1 MTSIIGYT
9 RVPFNSSSSKHFT
22 IAPVKQLFQSEQ
34 QQPQQQQHQTLFN
47 LNNVGKTTV
56 KRPKYHR
63 MFSRESTQHGMIEL
77 IIDKKKPTI
86 TTTTP
91 TTSTSIANKTINN
104 HKHLWKTKGY
114 DVILSI
120 DLANQYDYDN
130 LSMMDSEASFD
141 NLQRLM
147 DSLTK
152 VAQEKTYYYVNV
164 LNLLKKLHSQQEEH
178 RFMSC
183 IDKYNEK
190 ILVYFPNTISFSVD
204 QTYIWL
210 KHTIGID
217 VSKFRQWE
225 LLSAVADAGKAD
237 LGLVTKIEE
246 DTKSYD
252 SGDSVSFDGES
263 YFNDIHMFINH
274 VDSLIESNGLFSHH
288 PTREPMT

>member
-1 MTSIIGYT
+1 
-9 RVPFNSSSSKHFT
+9 
-22 IAPVKQLFQSEQ
+22 
-34 QQPQQQQHQTLFN
+34 
-47 LNNVGKTTV
+47 
-56 KRPKYHR
+56 

-91 TTSTSIANKTINN
+91 TLSTSIANKTINN
-104 HKHLWKTKGY
+104 NNHFWKTKGY

-130 LSMMDSEASFD
+130 LSMMDNEASFD

-152 VAQEKTYYYVNV
+152 IAQEKTYYYVNV

-225 LLSAVADAGKAD
+225 LLSVVAADAGKSDAV
-237 LGLVTKIEE
+237 GLLSKIVDDDD
-246 DTKSYD
+246 DTKGCD
-252 SGDSVSFDGES
+252 SGDSDPFDGES

-288 PTREPMT
+288 PTREPM